1 MSFGTR
7 YPKHC
12 RLELTLPRNFLELR
26 VLNSAWRS
34 GKSTLANG
42 VKMYVETVRK
52 KSKTSLSQQSG
63 LNLRT
68 VIESNLARLPIA
80 MAPVALVISEGLSRK
95 AVASGAILVGAF
107 TLGEVFLS
115 SALAKTSDK
124 FQASRAYVKLL
135 IPMAALWF
143 ALAIFAGHF
152 ASPIAMVLMIAASF
166 IVGGL
171 GGGIFATARKAV
183 IGSADVNDRVASMR
197 VTSLDTSMMEFAF
210 MVAPLAATSV
220 ASAFAP
226 RAASIAT
233 AFVAVA
239 ALAVASTRRKT
250 FEAPSDEEKVEF
262 LSEQKSG
269 VWTRKNLHW
278 LYASSA
284 MMGIVEGGVVV
295 AMPTIILSRHY
306 PLYDAG
312 LTIALLSVG
321 AIVGGTI
328 FTRVSKYFANSDSRL
343 QIATLLLGLASFVVI
358 AASVQTLTSM
368 LVAIFLAGLF
378 IAPLNTAR
386 AHALTYVVE
395 PSVRGQAYGALYSSY
410 SIGYALFAIVL
421 GITSS
426 QVAAASIL
434 TAFAFGVVLFS
445 IFLFLEKIDSRGRD
459 YIVNATSARVFC
471 D

>member
-1 MSFGTR
+1 
-7 YPKHC
+7 
-12 RLELTLPRNFLELR
+12 
-26 VLNSAWRS
+26 
-34 GKSTLANG
+34 
-42 VKMYVETVRK
+42 MYVETVRK
-52 KSKTSLSQQSG
+52 KSKTSLSKKPG

-68 VIESNLARLPIA
+68 VVESNLARLPIA
-80 MAPVALVISEGLSRK
+80 MAPVALVISEGFSRR

-124 FQASRAYVKLL
+124 FAASRAYVKLL

-143 ALAIFAGHF
+143 ALAVFAGHF
-152 ASPIAMVLMIAASF
+152 TSPIAMVLMIGASF

-197 VTSLDTSMMEFAF
+197 VTSLDTSLMEFAF
-210 MVAPLAATSV
+210 MVAPLAGSGV

-233 AFVAVA
+233 AVVALGALFVA
-239 ALAVASTRRKT
+239 ASRREA
-250 FEAPSDEEKVEF
+250 FELPRNDEKVEF
-262 LSEQKSG
+262 LADQRSG
-269 VWTRKNLHW
+269 VWGRKSLHW

-295 AMPTIILSRHY
+295 AMPTILLSRHY
-306 PLYDAG
+306 PVYYAG
-312 LTIALLSVG
+312 LTIALLSLG

-343 QIATLLLGLASFVVI
+343 QVATLLLGLASFVVV
-358 AASVQTLTSM
+358 ATSM
-368 LVAIFLAGLF
+368 QSLTAIMVSIFLAGLF

-395 PSVRGQAYGALYSSY
+395 PAVRGQAYGALYSSY

-421 GITSS
+421 GVTTS

-445 IFLFLEKIDSRGRD
+445 LFLFLGKIDSRGSD
-459 YIVNATSARVFC
+459 YIVNATSARVLC

>member
-1 MSFGTR
+1 
-7 YPKHC
+7 
-12 RLELTLPRNFLELR
+12 
-26 VLNSAWRS
+26 
-34 GKSTLANG
+34 
-42 VKMYVETVRK
+42 MYVETVRK
-52 KSKTSLSQQSG
+52 KSKTSLSKRPG

-68 VIESNLARLPIA
+68 VVESNLARLPIA
-80 MAPVALVISEGLSRK
+80 MAPVALVISEGLSRR

-124 FQASRAYVKLL
+124 FSASRAYVKLL

-143 ALAIFAGHF
+143 ALAVFAGHF
-152 ASPIAMVLMIAASF
+152 TSPVAMVLMIVASF

-197 VTSLDTSMMEFAF
+197 VTSLDTSLMEFAF
-210 MVAPLAATSV
+210 MVAPLV
-220 ASAFAP
+220 ASGVAYAFAP

-233 AFVAVA
+233 AIIALI
-239 ALAVASTRRKT
+239 ALAIASSRR
-250 FEAPSDEEKVEF
+250 ERLSSSSIDQKVEF
-262 LSEQKSG
+262 VTESKGG
-269 VWTRKNLHW
+269 VWNRKSLHW
-278 LYASSA
+278 LFASSA

-295 AMPTIILSRHY
+295 AMPTILLSRHY

-312 LTIALLSVG
+312 LTLALLSLG

-328 FTRVSKYFANSDSRL
+328 FTRVSKYFAHSDSRL
-343 QIATLLLGLASFVVI
+343 QVATLLLGLASFVVI
-358 AASVQTLTSM
+358 ATSVQGLTAIMVS
-368 LVAIFLAGLF
+368 IFLAGLF

-395 PSVRGQAYGALYSSY
+395 PAIRGQAYGALYSSY
-410 SIGYALFAIVL
+410 SIGYAVFAIVL
-421 GITSS
+421 GITTS

-445 IFLFLEKIDSRGRD
+445 LYLFLEKIDSRGQE
-459 YIVNATSARVFC
+459 YILNASSARVLC